1 MKTNKKENKMNGSYL
16 NDMTDMSDT
25 FWKMTYLDGEIE
37 YTEFETRIDNYIRK
51 KYEQK
56 NDLVSVRA
64 IQNSFSPE
72 YPSKIRVLDA
82 LNTLDYTWIKDEDG
96 NEQVLI

>member
-37 YTEFETRIDNYIRK
+37 YTEFAPYNKDSY
-51 KYEQK
+51 YEYDRLEK
-56 NDLVSVRA
+56 VGNPVIKFELVKADKSNNDLRFVSVA
-64 IQNSFSPE
+64 
-72 YPSKIRVLDA
+72 
-82 LNTLDYTWIKDEDG
+82 
-96 NEQVLI
+96 